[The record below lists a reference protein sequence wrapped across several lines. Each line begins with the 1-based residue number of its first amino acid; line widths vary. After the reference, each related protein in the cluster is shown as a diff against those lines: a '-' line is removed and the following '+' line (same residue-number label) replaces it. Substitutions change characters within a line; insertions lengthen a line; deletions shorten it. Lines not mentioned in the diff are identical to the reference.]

1 MGCCSSTDS
10 KDCCSSGG
18 TGGCCSEDSGAQTDG
33 ISRQAEHLAELLLQ
47 TPEYQE
53 FVRLANEVNAL
64 PRVQELLLQIRRSS
78 SAYAGYGDQNALQ
91 DLYQQLEALPAVQ
104 AYRAAERALAGLLQ
118 AVDEAISTTA
128 CVEFAVNA
136 VRSGCG

>member
-1 MGCCSSTDS
+1 MALVMADALATRLIEAEAR
-10 KDCCSSGG
+10 G
-18 TGGCCSEDSGAQTDG
+18 TSVFYDLD
-33 ISRQAEHLAELLLQ
+33 
-47 TPEYQE
+47 TP
-53 FVRLANEVNAL
+53 VTV
-64 PRVQELLLQIRRSS
+64 RSS

-136 VRSGCG
+136 VRSGCGCGG